1 MKTNPCCLPSDYKTT
16 NIFSCLSCDFQ
27 HIIICL
33 FRYLLP
39 LDFFHLSAIESRTN
53 PLKVNI
59 TLITLNLS
67 PSGCWLRWPVSPILA
82 GIETCHFTVCPGPV
96 PESLRGGN
104 TFYIGIFR
112 ILFPN
117 LCFTGAVATH
127 SWRGYTFFLGR
138 NFEVMIVSYSQQQ
151 H

>member
-1 MKTNPCCLPSDYKTT
+1 MKTNPCCLPSDYQTT

-27 HIIICL
+27 SLIICL

-39 LDFFHLSAIESRTN
+39 LDFSHVSAISSRTN
-53 PLKVNI
+53 PLKVKI
-59 TLITLNLS
+59 ILITLNLS

-104 TFYIGIFR
+104 TFYILKSSEYCFQTCALQVQLPHIAGRDTHFFSGE
-112 ILFPN
+112 IL
-117 LCFTGAVATH
+117 
-127 SWRGYTFFLGR
+127 R
-138 NFEVMIVSYSQQQ
+138 
-151 H
+151 